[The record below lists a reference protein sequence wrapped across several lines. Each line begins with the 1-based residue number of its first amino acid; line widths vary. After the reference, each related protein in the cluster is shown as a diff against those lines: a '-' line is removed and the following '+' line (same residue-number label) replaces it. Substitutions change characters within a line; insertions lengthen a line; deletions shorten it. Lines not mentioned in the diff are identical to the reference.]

1 MMDIKDNIK
10 EALKKAGY
18 TQKDF
23 AENVLGVKR
32 LALYRKIKGEVK
44 FTKLEKEKIKEVL
57 NIDIDSL

>member
-1 MMDIKDNIK
+1 MDNVKEKIKQK
-10 EALKKAGY
+10 GY

-32 LALYRKIKGEVK
+32 LALYRKLKGEVK

-57 NIDIDSL
+57 GIDLDKSL

>member
-1 MMDIKDNIK
+1 MDIIK

-32 LALYRKIKGEVK
+32 LALFYAIYQVI
-44 FTKLEKEKIKEVL
+44 TMM
-57 NIDIDSL
+57 